1 MKNKKILFLA
11 ATLLLGAGSLASC
24 GGSRNFTVWG
34 AEKDQEF
41 LTKVVENFKLAYP
54 EYADVKIDVASTEEP
69 DVPAQLKTDL
79 GASADV
85 FHFAGDQLGALVKAN
100 YLYAIHPSLT
110 SNIGIEAGV
119 LDAGK
124 VNGNQYGIPFTP
136 NTFFMFYDASVYSAS
151 DILSLDAMLAKDI
164 SGSGYQFNI
173 AIDIANGWYTQSF
186 FFSNGCTIFGAEGND
201 PTKGVEP
208 ADKALESAT
217 AMYDMLHNKKIKNAA
232 GGSVGVDTPA
242 GITGTWDVE
251 KIRNAIIA
259 NGGEYAC
266 APLPKIT
273 IAGEQLEW
281 KSVGDFKH
289 VGVNAITKNPE
300 MACKLAAFIANQ
312 ESQALRYQLRGT
324 APTNSATANDPSIDW
339 DASIVGQ
346 TAQLSHTFA
355 QPTIYEQQGYW
366 AACTALGNDLVKA
379 DRIDI
384 YDFLESFNNTITSV
398 E

>member
-34 AEKDQEF
+34 AEKDQAF
-41 LTKVVENFKLAYP
+41 LTQVVENFKAAYP

-69 DVPAQLKTDL
+69 EVPNQLKTDL

-100 YLYAIHPSLT
+100 YLYAIHSSLT

-124 VNGNQYGIPFTP
+124 VNGTQYGIPFTP
-136 NTFFMFYDASVYSAS
+136 NTYFMYYDASVYSAT
-151 DILSLDAMLAKDI
+151 DILSLDAMLAKDV
-164 SGSGYQFNI
+164 SGAGYQFNL
-173 AIDIANGWYTQSF
+173 AFDVGNGWYQQSL

-208 ADKALESAT
+208 ANKALESAT
-217 AMYDMLHNKKIKNAA
+217 LIYDMAHNAKIKAAAA
-232 GGSVGVDTPA
+232 GTTGVDSAA
-242 GITGTWDVE
+242 GISGTWDS
-251 KIRNAIIA
+251 KTIREAIIA

-266 APLPKIT
+266 APLPKLT
-273 IAGEQLEW
+273 IAGQQVEW

-300 MACKLAAFIANQ
+300 MACKLATFIANQ
-312 ESQALRYQLRGT
+312 ESQALRYELRQT
-324 APTNSATANDPSIDW
+324 APTNSATASDPSIEW

-346 TAQLSHTFA
+346 TEQLNHTFA
-355 QPTIYEQQGYW
+355 QPTIYDQQGFW
-366 AACTALGNDLVKA
+366 DASGALFNDLKEA
-379 DRIDI
+379 RESEI
-384 YDFLESFNNTITSV
+384 YDFLESFNTTLTSV